1 MEIIGPD
8 QIVQAAQGIS
18 DFGMMAM
25 MAGAFLLLS
34 VSLTAVCFFWFKNII
49 DGIIKQNSLDMKN
62 LIDKQDTQNDLL
74 HEIADGLRPT
84 TLLQI
89 KSISNTHFDYSVLNV
104 CRIIDKIRAE
114 NNIVD
119 KVATKA
125 KIRTL
130 LSNHHDDRN
139 SRFDNIHFR
148 GCPLSHFTSKDW
160 IERIAVA
167 VEREVYAENVN
178 PSRTYTNVEAEYGR
192 IRLEFYHKLIGN
204 GEDIR

>member
-1 MEIIGPD
+1 METIGTD
-8 QIVQAAQGIS
+8 QIVKAAQGIS

-34 VSLTAVCFFWFKNII
+34 VSLMGVCFFWFKNII
-49 DGIIKQNSLDMKN
+49 DGIIKQNSTDMKA

-74 HEIADGLRPT
+74 HEIADGLRPA

-89 KSISNTHFDYSVLNV
+89 KSISNTCFDYSVLHV
-104 CRIIDKIRAE
+104 CRIIDKVRAE

-119 KVATKA
+119 KDATKT

-139 SRFDNIHFR
+139 SRFDNIQFR
-148 GCPLSHFTSKDW
+148 GCTLSHYTSKEW
-160 IERIAVA
+160 IERVAAV

-192 IRLEFYHKLIGN
+192 IRLEFYHKMIGY